1 MDTRL
6 LVEQCLDAPKD
17 FTLNAPDGSGRKS
30 IVKLCAK
37 LVPVDI
43 VLLPRES
50 ANNAGI
56 LHVEVMDG
64 GELRAA
70 DRSGKSDPYAILTL
84 NGEKVHKT
92 KDVRK

>member
-17 FTLNAPDGSGRKS
+17 FTLTSPDGFGRKS
-30 IVKLCAK
+30 TVKLCAR

-43 VLLPRES
+43 VLQPRES
-50 ANNAGI
+50 ANNAGV
-56 LHVEVMDG
+56 LHVEVIDG

-70 DRSGKSDPYAILTL
+70 DRSGKSDPYAVLTL